1 MVNKSSRTR
10 LLGGAFPFPPNFID
24 VELTLL
30 PPRSQ
35 VVDVCRTL
43 AAAPGPFVTGRL
55 ISIGKFKWVFVI
67 SGAIKVVCASL
78 LLSHVCAAD
87 GGER

>member
-10 LLGGAFPFPPNFID
+10 LLGGAFLSPPSIVD
-24 VELTLL
+24 VELSLL
-30 PPRSQ
+30 PPRSP

-55 ISIGKFKWVFVI
+55 ISIAKFKWVFVI